1 MNYKKIIPIIIICIL
16 TIIIIAFITS
26 NSHED
31 VVDVNNTT
39 NNEIKYDTNIIENI
53 KNEINSTADTNMFQ
67 VETEYDGRPII
78 QIKPEI
84 QYTTVLAG
92 IIENKKPEESEIE
105 EILKKAPTEAGVW
118 ISEQSRENFLNLLS
132 KNNINN
138 FSIDD
143 NGYLKIDKT
152 SNDNNSKQL
161 ENMINSEYLYIVDMS
176 GTCYMRD
183 DVSGEIIEYPFEE
196 MDPYQLIEPFSD
208 ENNIIF
214 VMTTNSENLM
224 TDEEMLDGLLAYA
237 EK

>member
-16 TIIIIAFITS
+16 IIIIIAFITS

-105 EILKKAPTEAGVW
+105 EILKKAPTETGVW

-161 ENMINSEYLYIVDMS
+161 ENMINSEYLYIIDMS

-214 VMTTNSENLM
+214 VMTTNSESLM
-224 TDEEMLDGLLAYA
+224 SDEEMLDGLLAYA

>member
-39 NNEIKYDTNIIENI
+39 NDEIKYDTNIIENI

-105 EILKKAPTEAGVW
+105 EILKKAPTETGVW

>member
-16 TIIIIAFITS
+16 IIIIIAFITS

-105 EILKKAPTEAGVW
+105 EILKKAPTETGVW

-152 SNDNNSKQL
+152 SNDNSSKQL
-161 ENMINSEYLYIVDMS
+161 ENMINSEYLYIIDMS

-214 VMTTNSENLM
+214 VMTTNSESLM
-224 TDEEMLDGLLAYA
+224 SDEEMLDGLLAYA

>member
-31 VVDVNNTT
+31 IVDVNNTT

-105 EILKKAPTEAGVW
+105 EILKKAPTETGVW

-161 ENMINSEYLYIVDMS
+161 ENMINSEYLYIIDMS

-214 VMTTNSENLM
+214 VMTTNSESLM

>member
-39 NNEIKYDTNIIENI
+39 NDEIKYDTNIIENI

-78 QIKPEI
+78 KIKPEI

-105 EILKKAPTEAGVW
+105 EILKKAPTETGVW

>member
-105 EILKKAPTEAGVW
+105 EILKKAPTETGVW

>member
-105 EILKKAPTEAGVW
+105 EILKKVPTETGVW

>member
-31 VVDVNNTT
+31 IVDVNNTT

-105 EILKKAPTEAGVW
+105 EILKKAPTETGVW

>member
-16 TIIIIAFITS
+16 IIIIIAFITS

-105 EILKKAPTEAGVW
+105 EILKKAPTETGVW

-138 FSIDD
+138 YLIDY
-143 NGYLKIDKT
+143 NHYEKIYK
-152 SNDNNSKQL
+152 N
-161 ENMINSEYLYIVDMS
+161 
-176 GTCYMRD
+176 C
-183 DVSGEIIEYPFEE
+183 
-196 MDPYQLIEPFSD
+196 
-208 ENNIIF
+208 
-214 VMTTNSENLM
+214 
-224 TDEEMLDGLLAYA
+224 
-237 EK
+237 

>member
-39 NNEIKYDTNIIENI
+39 NDEIKYDTNIIENI

-105 EILKKAPTEAGVW
+105 EILKKAPTETGVW

-214 VMTTNSENLM
+214 VMTTNSENLT

>member
-16 TIIIIAFITS
+16 IIIIIAFITS

-118 ISEQSRENFLNLLS
+118 ISEQSRESFLNLLS

>member
-78 QIKPEI
+78 QIKPEV

-105 EILKKAPTEAGVW
+105 EILKKAPTETGVW

-214 VMTTNSENLM
+214 VMTTNSESLM

>member
-39 NNEIKYDTNIIENI
+39 NDEIKYDTNIIENI

-105 EILKKAPTEAGVW
+105 EILKKAPTETGVW

-196 MDPYQLIEPFSD
+196 MGPYQLIEPFSD